1 MAECIIIYITI
12 FTEEEIKQFL
22 TNNNNSYSD
31 DWWNRSYQYMFC
43 YSSTKF
49 ENIKVF
55 FIYNTKEYQWHAQY
69 HCFKQAYG
77 TIYYISFFTR
87 WWLINYYSLHLNDSL
102 HIKGTYE
109 WFIFSRIIVLITY
122 FTIRIFNDNCVKW
135 MNGFGV
141 GGDKLFPP

>member
-12 FTEEEIKQFL
+12 FTEEETKQFL

-49 ENIKVF
+49 EIIKVF
-55 FIYNTKEYQWHAQY
+55 FINNTKEYQWHAQY
-69 HCFKQAYG
+69 HCFKQAYS
-77 TIYYISFFTR
+77 TIYYIFFFTR
-87 WWLINYYSLHLNDSL
+87 WWLINYYSLNLNDSL

-122 FTIRIFNDNCVKW
+122 FTISIFNDNCVQL

-141 GGDKLFPP
+141 GGDKLFPS